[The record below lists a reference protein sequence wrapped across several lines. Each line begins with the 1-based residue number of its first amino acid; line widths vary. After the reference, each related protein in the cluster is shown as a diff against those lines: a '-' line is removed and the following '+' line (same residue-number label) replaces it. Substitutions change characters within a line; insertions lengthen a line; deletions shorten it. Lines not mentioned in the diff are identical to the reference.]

1 VSYRMCKQGFSVQVS
16 GQPGRISNLRQ
27 EKDQVIGDFIDR
39 GCQQS
44 RIVNLKDIKPSHK
57 KAEKNIEAALKKIGV
72 NGLSDIKNLNGG
84 KKVINLQQTPRPG
97 DKVSPKA
104 IYA

>member
-1 VSYRMCKQGFSVQVS
+1 MSKQGFSVEVN
-16 GQPGRISNLRQ
+16 GQAGRISNLRQ
-27 EKDQVIGDFIDR
+27 EKSGQVIGDFIER
-39 GCQQS
+39 GCQQG
-44 RIVNLKDIKPSHK
+44 RKVNLNEIRPSHK
-57 KAEKNIEAALKKIGV
+57 KAEKNIEAALKKIGI
-72 NGLSDIKNLNGG
+72 NGLSGVNNTSLNGHD